1 MKVSEADVEKIVNRM
16 YRRRIDQYNEPLKT
30 WNQITR
36 RGDKRPSCEIIRQ
49 LLEEG
54 KKVTA
59 GYYTTGVR
67 GYRDYVIFWK
77 QRTTNV

>member
-1 MKVSEADVEKIVNRM
+1 MIVEDADVEKVILRM

-36 RGDKRPSCEIIRQ
+36 RDDKRPPREIIRQ

-54 KKVTA
+54 ERVTA

-67 GYRDYVIFWK
+67 GYHDRVIFWK
-77 QRTTNV
+77 P